1 MIMKMDKKMLS
12 GFMASICLAL
22 GLGLS
27 PFSYAEETPAS
38 IPTVSVETH
47 TSVARETKENKA
59 GTEEG
64 KVNLNT
70 ATVDELMG
78 LKGIGKAKA
87 QAIIDYREQ
96 LGRFTTID
104 ELEKVFGIGMKL
116 VDQNRDFIVI
126 N

>member
-1 MIMKMDKKMLS
+1 MTMDKKVLS

-27 PFSYAEETPAS
+27 PLSYAGETPVSTPS
-38 IPTVSVETH
+38 ISIETS
-47 TSVARETKENKA
+47 TSVDKNAKEVKENV
-59 GTEEG
+59 GD
-64 KVNLNT
+64 KVDLNT

-96 LGRFTTID
+96 LGRFTSI
-104 ELEKVFGIGMKL
+104 EQLEKVFGIGMKL
-116 VDQNRDFIVI
+116 VEQNRDFIVI

>member
-1 MIMKMDKKMLS
+1 MMKMDKKVLS

-27 PFSYAEETPAS
+27 PLSHAEETPAS
-38 IPTVSVETH
+38 TPMVSIETHSSVERD
-47 TSVARETKENKA
+47 AKENKA
-59 GTEEG
+59 STVG
-64 KVNLNT
+64 KVNLNM

>member
-1 MIMKMDKKMLS
+1 MKMDKKMLS
-12 GFMASICLAL
+12 GFMASLCLAL

-27 PFSYAEETPAS
+27 PFSYAEETPTS
-38 IPTVSVETH
+38 TPTVSIENH
-47 TSVARETKENKA
+47 SSVASDAKENKA
-59 GTEEG
+59 STEG

-96 LGRFTTID
+96 LGRFTSID

-116 VDQNRDFIVI
+116 IEQNRDFIVI

>member
-1 MIMKMDKKMLS
+1 MTMDKKVLS

-27 PFSYAEETPAS
+27 PLSYAEETPVSTPS
-38 IPTVSVETH
+38 ISIETS
-47 TSVARETKENKA
+47 TSVDKEAKDVKA
-59 GTEEG
+59 NVEG
-64 KVNLNT
+64 KVDLNT

-96 LGRFTTID
+96 LGRFTSI
-104 ELEKVFGIGMKL
+104 EQLEKVFGIGMKL
-116 VDQNRDFIVI
+116 VEQNRDFIVI

>member
-1 MIMKMDKKMLS
+1 MIMTMDKKVLS

-27 PFSYAEETPAS
+27 PLSYAEETPVS
-38 IPTVSVETH
+38 IPSISIETS
-47 TSVARETKENKA
+47 TSVDKNAKEV
-59 GTEEG
+59 
-64 KVNLNT
+64 KVNVGDKVDLNT

-96 LGRFTTID
+96 LGRFTSI
-104 ELEKVFGIGMKL
+104 EQLEKVFGIGMKL
-116 VDQNRDFIVI
+116 VEQNRDFIVI

>member
-1 MIMKMDKKMLS
+1 MTMDKKVLS

-27 PFSYAEETPAS
+27 PLSYAEETPVSTPS
-38 IPTVSVETH
+38 ISIETS
-47 TSVARETKENKA
+47 TSVDKEAKEVKA
-59 GTEEG
+59 NVEG
-64 KVNLNT
+64 KVDLNT

-96 LGRFTTID
+96 LGRFTSI
-104 ELEKVFGIGMKL
+104 EQLEKVFGIGMKL
-116 VDQNRDFIVI
+116 VEQNRDFIVI

>member
-1 MIMKMDKKMLS
+1 MIMTMDKKVLS

-27 PFSYAEETPAS
+27 PLSYAEETPVSTPS
-38 IPTVSVETH
+38 ISIETS
-47 TSVARETKENKA
+47 TSVDKNAKEV
-59 GTEEG
+59 
-64 KVNLNT
+64 KVNVGDKVDLNT

-96 LGRFTTID
+96 LGRFTSI
-104 ELEKVFGIGMKL
+104 EQLEKVFGIGMKL
-116 VDQNRDFIVI
+116 VEQNRDFIVI

>member
-1 MIMKMDKKMLS
+1 MKMDKKMLS

-38 IPTVSVETH
+38 TPTVSIETH
-47 TSVARETKENKA
+47 SSVVRDAKENKA
-59 GTEEG
+59 STEG

-96 LGRFTTID
+96 LGRFTSID

>member
-1 MIMKMDKKMLS
+1 MIMTMDKKALS

-27 PFSYAEETPAS
+27 PLSYAEETPVSTPS
-38 IPTVSVETH
+38 ISIETS
-47 TSVARETKENKA
+47 TSVDKEAKEVKA
-59 GTEEG
+59 NVEG
-64 KVNLNT
+64 KVDLNT

-96 LGRFTTID
+96 LGRFTSI
-104 ELEKVFGIGMKL
+104 EQLEKVFGIGMKL
-116 VDQNRDFIVI
+116 VEQNRDFIVI

>member
-1 MIMKMDKKMLS
+1 MKMDKKMLS

-27 PFSYAEETPAS
+27 PLSYAEEIPAS
-38 IPTVSVETH
+38 TPTVSIETH
-47 TSVARETKENKA
+47 SSATRDAKENKA
-59 GTEEG
+59 STEG

>member
-1 MIMKMDKKMLS
+1 MDKKMLS

-38 IPTVSVETH
+38 TPTVSIETH
-47 TSVARETKENKA
+47 SSVVRDAKENKA
-59 GTEEG
+59 STEG

-96 LGRFTTID
+96 LGRFTSID

>member
-1 MIMKMDKKMLS
+1 MMKMDKKMLS
-12 GFMASICLAL
+12 GFMASLCLAL

-27 PFSYAEETPAS
+27 PFSYAEETPTSTPSVS
-38 IPTVSVETH
+38 IETH
-47 TSVARETKENKA
+47 SFVASDAKENKA
-59 GTEEG
+59 STEG

-96 LGRFTTID
+96 LGRFTSID

-116 VDQNRDFIVI
+116 VEQNRDFIVI

>member
-1 MIMKMDKKMLS
+1 MTMDKKVLS

-27 PFSYAEETPAS
+27 PLSYAEETPVSTPSVS
-38 IPTVSVETH
+38 IETS
-47 TSVARETKENKA
+47 TSVDKNAKEV
-59 GTEEG
+59 
-64 KVNLNT
+64 KVNVGDKVDLNT

-96 LGRFTTID
+96 LGRFTSI
-104 ELEKVFGIGMKL
+104 EQLEKVFGIGMKL
-116 VDQNRDFIVI
+116 VEQNRDFIVI

>member
-1 MIMKMDKKMLS
+1 MDKKVLS

-27 PFSYAEETPAS
+27 PLSYAEETPVSTPS
-38 IPTVSVETH
+38 ISIETS
-47 TSVARETKENKA
+47 TSVDKDAKEVKA
-59 GTEEG
+59 NVGD
-64 KVNLNT
+64 KVDLNT

-96 LGRFTTID
+96 LGRFTSI
-104 ELEKVFGIGMKL
+104 EQLEKVFGIGMKL
-116 VDQNRDFIVI
+116 VEQNRDFIVI

>member
-1 MIMKMDKKMLS
+1 MMTMDKKMLS

-27 PFSYAEETPAS
+27 PLSYAEETPVSTPS
-38 IPTVSVETH
+38 ISIETS
-47 TSVARETKENKA
+47 TSVDKNAKEVKENV
-59 GTEEG
+59 GD
-64 KVNLNT
+64 KVDLNT

-96 LGRFTTID
+96 LGRFTSI
-104 ELEKVFGIGMKL
+104 EQLEKVFGIGMKL
-116 VDQNRDFIVI
+116 VEQNRDFIVI

>member
-1 MIMKMDKKMLS
+1 MDKRMLS

-22 GLGLS
+22 GLGFS
-27 PFSYAEETPAS
+27 PLSYAEETPTS
-38 IPTVSVETH
+38 TPTVSIETH
-47 TSVARETKENKA
+47 TSVDRDAKENKA
-59 GTEEG
+59 NAEG

-96 LGRFTTID
+96 LGRFTSID

>member
-1 MIMKMDKKMLS
+1 MTMDKKVLS

-27 PFSYAEETPAS
+27 PLSYAEETPVSTPLIS
-38 IPTVSVETH
+38 IETS
-47 TSVARETKENKA
+47 TSVDKEAKDVKA
-59 GTEEG
+59 NVEG
-64 KVNLNT
+64 KVDLNT

-96 LGRFTTID
+96 LGRFTSI
-104 ELEKVFGIGMKL
+104 EQLEKVFGIGMKL
-116 VDQNRDFIVI
+116 VEQNRDFIVI

>member
-1 MIMKMDKKMLS
+1 MIMTMDKKVLS

-27 PFSYAEETPAS
+27 PLSYAEETPVSTPS
-38 IPTVSVETH
+38 ISIETS
-47 TSVARETKENKA
+47 TSVDKDAKEVKA
-59 GTEEG
+59 NVGD
-64 KVNLNT
+64 KVDLNT

-96 LGRFTTID
+96 LGRFTSI
-104 ELEKVFGIGMKL
+104 EQLEKVFGIGMKL
-116 VDQNRDFIVI
+116 VEQNRDFIVI

>member
-1 MIMKMDKKMLS
+1 MKMDKRILS

-27 PFSYAEETPAS
+27 PLSYAEETPTS
-38 IPTVSVETH
+38 TPTVSIETH
-47 TSVARETKENKA
+47 ASVDRDAKENKA
-59 GTEEG
+59 NAEG

-96 LGRFTTID
+96 LGRFTSID

>member
-38 IPTVSVETH
+38 TPTVSIETH
-47 TSVARETKENKA
+47 SSVARDAKENKA
-59 GTEEG
+59 STEG

-87 QAIIDYREQ
+87 QAIIDYRDQ
-96 LGRFTTID
+96 LGRFTSID

>member
-1 MIMKMDKKMLS
+1 MIMTMDKKVLS

-27 PFSYAEETPAS
+27 PLSYAEETPVSTPS
-38 IPTVSVETH
+38 ISIETS
-47 TSVARETKENKA
+47 TSVDKEAKDVKA
-59 GTEEG
+59 NVEG
-64 KVNLNT
+64 KVDLNT

-96 LGRFTTID
+96 LGRFTSI
-104 ELEKVFGIGMKL
+104 EQLEKVFGIGMKL
-116 VDQNRDFIVI
+116 VEQNRDFIVI

>member
-1 MIMKMDKKMLS
+1 MTMDKKALS

-27 PFSYAEETPAS
+27 PLSYAEETPVSTPS
-38 IPTVSVETH
+38 ISIETS
-47 TSVARETKENKA
+47 TSVDKEAKEVKA
-59 GTEEG
+59 NVEG
-64 KVNLNT
+64 KVDLNT

-96 LGRFTTID
+96 LGRFTSI
-104 ELEKVFGIGMKL
+104 EQLEKVFGIGMKL
-116 VDQNRDFIVI
+116 VEQNRDFIVI

>member
-1 MIMKMDKKMLS
+1 MKMDKRMLS

-27 PFSYAEETPAS
+27 PLSYAEETPTS
-38 IPTVSVETH
+38 TPTVSIETH
-47 TSVARETKENKA
+47 TSVDRDAKENKA
-59 GTEEG
+59 NAEG

-96 LGRFTTID
+96 LGRFTSID

>member
-1 MIMKMDKKMLS
+1 MKMDKKMLS

-38 IPTVSVETH
+38 TPTVTIETH
-47 TSVARETKENKA
+47 SSVARDAKENKVSA
-59 GTEEG
+59 EG

-96 LGRFTTID
+96 LGRFTSID

>member
-1 MIMKMDKKMLS
+1 MTMDKKVLS

-27 PFSYAEETPAS
+27 PLSYAEETPVSTPS
-38 IPTVSVETH
+38 ISIETS
-47 TSVARETKENKA
+47 TSVDKNAKEVKENV
-59 GTEEG
+59 GD
-64 KVNLNT
+64 KVDLNT

-96 LGRFTTID
+96 LGRFTSI
-104 ELEKVFGIGMKL
+104 EQLEKVFGIGMKL
-116 VDQNRDFIVI
+116 VEQNRDFIVI

>member
-1 MIMKMDKKMLS
+1 MMTMDKKVLS

-27 PFSYAEETPAS
+27 PLSYAEETPVS
-38 IPTVSVETH
+38 IPSISIETS
-47 TSVARETKENKA
+47 TSVDKNAKEV
-59 GTEEG
+59 
-64 KVNLNT
+64 KVNVGDKVDLNT

-96 LGRFTTID
+96 LGRFTSI
-104 ELEKVFGIGMKL
+104 EQLEKVFGIGMKL
-116 VDQNRDFIVI
+116 VEQNRDFIVI

>member
-1 MIMKMDKKMLS
+1 MKMDKRMLS

-27 PFSYAEETPAS
+27 PLSYAEETTTS
-38 IPTVSVETH
+38 TPTVSIETH
-47 TSVARETKENKA
+47 TSVDSDAKENKA
-59 GTEEG
+59 NAEG

-96 LGRFTTID
+96 LGRFTSID

>member
-1 MIMKMDKKMLS
+1 MTMDKKVLS

-27 PFSYAEETPAS
+27 PLSYAEETPVSTPS
-38 IPTVSVETH
+38 ISIETS
-47 TSVARETKENKA
+47 TSVDKEVKEVKA
-59 GTEEG
+59 NVEG
-64 KVNLNT
+64 KVDLNT

-96 LGRFTTID
+96 LGRFTSI
-104 ELEKVFGIGMKL
+104 EQLEKVFGIGMKL
-116 VDQNRDFIVI
+116 VEQNRDFIVI

>member
-1 MIMKMDKKMLS
+1 MKMDKKMLS

-27 PFSYAEETPAS
+27 PFSYAEETPTS
-38 IPTVSVETH
+38 TPTVSIETH
-47 TSVARETKENKA
+47 TSVDRDAKENKA
-59 GTEEG
+59 NAEG

-78 LKGIGKAKA
+78 LNGIGKAKA

-96 LGRFTTID
+96 LGRFTSID

>member
-1 MIMKMDKKMLS
+1 MTMDKKVLS

-27 PFSYAEETPAS
+27 PLSYAEETPVS
-38 IPTVSVETH
+38 IPSISIETS
-47 TSVARETKENKA
+47 TSVDKNAKEV
-59 GTEEG
+59 
-64 KVNLNT
+64 KVNVGDKVDLNT

-96 LGRFTTID
+96 LGRFTSI
-104 ELEKVFGIGMKL
+104 EQLEKVFGIGMKL
-116 VDQNRDFIVI
+116 VEQNRDFIVI

>member
-1 MIMKMDKKMLS
+1 MMKMDKKMLS

-27 PFSYAEETPAS
+27 PLSYAEEALAS
-38 IPTVSVETH
+38 TPTVSIETH
-47 TSVARETKENKA
+47 TSVDRDAKENKA
-59 GTEEG
+59 NTEG

-96 LGRFTTID
+96 LGRFTTVD

>member
-1 MIMKMDKKMLS
+1 MKMDKKMLS

-27 PFSYAEETPAS
+27 PFSYAEEAIAS
-38 IPTVSVETH
+38 TPTVSIETH
-47 TSVARETKENKA
+47 SSTAHDVKENK
-59 GTEEG
+59 TSTEG

-70 ATVDELMG
+70 ATLDELMG

-116 VDQNRDFIVI
+116 VEQNRDFIVI

>member
-1 MIMKMDKKMLS
+1 MKMDKKMLS

-38 IPTVSVETH
+38 TPTVSLETH
-47 TSVARETKENKA
+47 SSVVRDAKENKA
-59 GTEEG
+59 STES

-96 LGRFTTID
+96 LGRFTSID

>member
-1 MIMKMDKKMLS
+1 MKMDKKMLS

-38 IPTVSVETH
+38 TPTVTIETH
-47 TSVARETKENKA
+47 SSVARDAKENKVS
-59 GTEEG
+59 TEG

-70 ATVDELMG
+70 ATIDELMG

-96 LGRFTTID
+96 LGRFTSID

>member
-1 MIMKMDKKMLS
+1 MIMTMDKKVLS

-27 PFSYAEETPAS
+27 PLSYAEETPVSTPS
-38 IPTVSVETH
+38 ISIETS
-47 TSVARETKENKA
+47 TSVDKNAKEVKENV
-59 GTEEG
+59 GD
-64 KVNLNT
+64 KVDLNT

-96 LGRFTTID
+96 LGRFTSI
-104 ELEKVFGIGMKL
+104 EQLEKVFGIGMKL
-116 VDQNRDFIVI
+116 VEQNRDFIVI